1 MESLGDDRQRRY
13 QLGLR
18 AMSSNRES
26 LRRRKQL
33 KKGMITRGNVPC
45 LKVRRLY
52 RTAATTRLAKSAAP
66 ASVK

>member
-1 MESLGDDRQRRY
+1 
-13 QLGLR
+13 
-18 AMSSNRES
+18 MSSNRES